1 MSPLMAL
8 ELKCLHGLVRAK
20 AHSLCTLTLPLRE
33 VYLQVA
39 RGSLLG
45 STRCQ
50 SVASEAGMAVASNGA
65 IEHSKSGS
73 RAVVVGGGL
82 AGLASASVLSGLFDE
97 VILLERDSISTQ
109 QASNHN
115 SHAHKFL
122 VLTQKTEA
130 IHESRPLNLLAGLSC
145 GTATRSA
152 GPSLGLPA
160 AEVAFLGNTK

>member
-8 ELKCLHGLVRAK
+8 ELNCLHGLVRAT
-20 AHSLCTLTLPLRE
+20 AHPPSTLALPLRE

-50 SVASEAGMAVASNGA
+50 SVASEAGLAVAFNGA
-65 IEHSKSGS
+65 KEHGTSGS
-73 RAVVVGGGL
+73 RAVIVGGGL

-109 QASNHN
+109 QASNPQC
-115 SHAHKFL
+115 HAH
-122 VLTQKTEA
+122 T
-130 IHESRPLNLLAGLSC
+130 SLSSHK
-145 GTATRSA
+145 RLKLYMRA
-152 GPSLGLPA
+152 GP
-160 AEVAFLGNTK
+160 